1 MFSLYLQFYQ
11 VQSDLSMDFC
21 LSVLKEIF
29 KHIAPDSRLISCAF
43 AGVIATD
50 YNRIF
55 ANNSYIFPAY
65 FYIIISAH
73 KSEASAFAPYY
84 HRYETPTAGVYLHI
98 AYAPESATRI

>member
-1 MFSLYLQFYQ
+1 
-11 VQSDLSMDFC
+11 MDFS

-29 KHIAPDSRLISCAF
+29 KHIAPYSRLIACAF
-43 AGVIATD
+43 TAVISTN

-55 ANNSYIFPAY
+55 TDNSDIFPAY

-84 HRYETPTAGVYLHI
+84 HRDKTPTAGIYLHI
-98 AYAPESATRI
+98 AYAPESAARI